1 MTAVAETEILEAER
15 PEPEAGSG
23 HGRGH
28 GPLRAA
34 GISLSL
40 LGVLVLG
47 FVVYLLGL
55 SSVQH
60 ARDQRILYADF
71 RYELAQ
77 GTAPVGPTTPGR
89 AVAVL
94 EIPRLGLKEV
104 VVEGTASRQL
114 ALGPGHRRDTPLPG
128 QPGISVLYGR
138 SGTFGAP
145 FKDVA
150 RLRGGDVI
158 TVATGQG
165 LASYRVNSPGTPLTV
180 PAANASTLL
189 LVTADS
195 ALTPRGEA
203 TVSAAL
209 TSQVVAGNSR
219 HPVIGVEEV
228 GLRGDLGGVVP
239 LILWAEALLL
249 AVGLTTWAYQ
259 RWAAWPTYVTS
270 TPVLL
275 AVVWNIYESLA
286 RLLPNTF

>member
-1 MTAVAETEILEAER
+1 MTATAETTAEAREH
-15 PEPEAGSG
+15 PEPERRE
-23 HGRGH
+23 GRERG
-28 GPLRAA
+28 GGVLRAA
-34 GISLSL
+34 GTSLSL

-47 FVVYLLGL
+47 FVAYLFGL

-60 ARDQRILYADF
+60 ARDQKILYADF

-138 SGTFGAP
+138 SGTFGGP
-145 FKDVA
+145 FGDVA

-165 LASYRVNSPGTPLTV
+165 LASYRVNSAGTPLTV

-195 ALTPRGEA
+195 GLTPGGEA
-203 TVSAAL
+203 AVSATL
-209 TSQVVAGNSR
+209 TSPVVPGNSTR
-219 HPVIGVEEV
+219 PVIGVEEV
-228 GLRGDLGGVVP
+228 GLRGDTGGVVP

-249 AVGLTTWAYQ
+249 AVGATTWAYQ
-259 RWAAWPTYVTS
+259 RWTPWPTYVTS

-275 AVVWNIYESLA
+275 AIVWNIYESLA
-286 RLLPNTF
+286 RLLPNTL